1 MQPWDPV
8 WSPTQKPVPFVWEW
22 IVFGDPNAIV
32 LRFREDKSWWFR
44 MKTKI
49 LLGSKW
55 NRL

>member
-49 LLGSKW
+49 FLGSKW